1 MNTLFNVEPVMPEG
15 FAYYPDFIN
24 EQEELDLIGIIT
36 GLQLHTFKFQGYE
49 AKRKVASYGYDW
61 SFDTRRLSKGKEIP
75 GAFNSI
81 IETVADKINVSKTS
95 FAELLVTEYPV
106 ASVINWHRDAP
117 PFDIV
122 AGLSLASD
130 CIFKLRPYD
139 KAKQKR
145 NAVISIPLKRRSLY
159 IISGES
165 RTEWE
170 HSIAPVKQV
179 RYSITLRTL
188 RAAPL
193 TK

>member
-1 MNTLFNVEPVMPEG
+1 MPEG

-24 EQEELDLIGIIT
+24 EQEELNLIGVIS
-36 GLQLHTFKFQGYE
+36 GLQLHSFKFQGYE

-61 SFDTRRLSKGKEIP
+61 SFDTRRLSRGKEIP

-81 IETVADKINVSKTS
+81 IETVAGKINVSKTS

-117 PFDIV
+117 PFDII

-159 IISGES
+159 MISGES

-170 HSIAPVKQV
+170 HSIAPVKQI